1 MVSLLRS
8 QGDEVIGIDLRD
20 AEVEADLGTPEG
32 RRDALAGVSGSL
44 DGAVMCAGLVGL
56 TDRPGSLLASVNYFG
71 AVDLLEALRPQLND
85 PSSVVLLSSNS
96 VTIQPGWDSALV
108 DACLDSDEALA
119 REIADQRDSPTAYPA
134 TKAALARWTRRNAP
148 AWVADG
154 IRVNAIAPG
163 VVETPLSQ
171 QVRDDPRLGEL
182 MAAMPLP
189 VGRGAT
195 PMEIAHL
202 IAFLLGPHGR
212 FFCGSVIV
220 CDGGTEAL
228 LRPDDWPARW
238 G

>member
-1 MVSLLRS
+1 MSLLRT
-8 QGDEVIGIDLRD
+8 QGDEVIGIDLHD
-20 AEVEADLGTPEG
+20 ADINTDLGTPEG
-32 RRDALAGVSGSL
+32 RRTAAAGVAGRL

-56 TDRPGSLLASVNYFG
+56 SGRPGSLLASVNYFG
-71 AVDLLEALRPQLND
+71 AIELLEALRPQLND
-85 PSSVVLLSSNS
+85 PSSVVLLSSSS
-96 VTIQPGWDSALV
+96 VTIQPGWDQALV
-108 DACLDSDEALA
+108 DACLDGDEARACQL
-119 REIADQRDSPTAYPA
+119 ADQRDSPTAYPA
-134 TKAALARWTRRNAP
+134 TKAALARWARRNAP

-154 IRVNAIAPG
+154 IRVNAVAPG
-163 VVETPLSQ
+163 MVETPLSQ
-171 QVRDDPRLGEL
+171 QVRDDPQLAEL

-189 VGRGAT
+189 VGRGAE

-212 FFCGSVIV
+212 FFCGSVIL